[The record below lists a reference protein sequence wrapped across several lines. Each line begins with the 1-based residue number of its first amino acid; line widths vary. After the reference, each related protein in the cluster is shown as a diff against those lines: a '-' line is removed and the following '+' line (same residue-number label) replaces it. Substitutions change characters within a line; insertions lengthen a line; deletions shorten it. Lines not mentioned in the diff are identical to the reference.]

1 MALKESE
8 HDKTPKVEFEPDFEV
23 VQIPVEDLDE
33 IGVEEIE
40 KVPEVE
46 EDKSYV
52 KIRQRREGTRGSF
65 ALIFLIGFL
74 ILLLI
79 GMVLG
84 FLMDGSQMDNTRE
97 ILLTISGILSGP
109 LGFVIG
115 YYFRKGEE

>member
-52 KIRQRREGTRGSF
+52 KIKQRREGTRGSF